1 MEETRES
8 IFMPCLKIFEICR
21 VMISFHPQN
30 YSRYVTEKTKIGNRK
45 KVNLVDFEKPQI
57 QKEMHLNK

>member
-8 IFMPCLKIFEICR
+8 IFILCLQIFEICR
-21 VMISFHPQN
+21 VISFHPQN

-45 KVNLVDFEKPQI
+45 KVNLVDFEEPQI